1 MTIQAEHFEGGND
14 FRAILILTDISCK
27 LSGMS
32 LKYKCL
38 FLDHDDTSVN
48 STPEIHFQAH
58 LEIMKKM
65 RPGFPVPTL
74 EEWFIKNFDPG
85 IMEYLKG
92 ELGMD
97 QAEIGEEYK
106 IWRKYTSSKAAE
118 FFPGLI
124 EILIEYKNRGGRVA
138 VVSHSEVDLI
148 KRDYAENAEKTGLE
162 FFPDLIFGW
171 TYDESK
177 RKPDPWPVN
186 EGLKQFSL
194 IPSEAVIIDDL
205 KPGVIMGKRAGVQ
218 IAAAGWSYDIR
229 EIREYMTENCD
240 HYLSKVEDLRSLLFI

>member
-1 MTIQAEHFEGGND
+1 MA
-14 FRAILILTDISCK
+14 
-27 LSGMS
+27 

-58 LEIMKKM
+58 LEIMEKM
-65 RPGFPVPTL
+65 RPDFPVPTL
-74 EEWFIKNFDPG
+74 EQWFLKNFDPG

-97 QAEIGEEYK
+97 QGEIEMEYK
-106 IWRKYTSSKAAE
+106 IWRKYTESIIPK

-124 EILIEYKNRGGRVA
+124 EILIEYKKLGGRVV

-148 KRDYAENAEKTGLE
+148 KRDYIENKRVTGLDFE
-162 FFPDLIFGW
+162 PDLIFGW

-177 RKPDPWPVN
+177 RKPDPYPVN
-186 EGLKQFSL
+186 EGLSMFSL
-194 IPSEAVIIDDL
+194 NKSDAVILDDL
-205 KPGVIMGKRAGVQ
+205 KPGVVMGKRAGVD
-218 IAAAGWSYDIR
+218 IAAAGWGYDIR
-229 EIREYMTENCD
+229 EIREFMSENCD
-240 HYLSKVEDLRSLLFI
+240 HYLEKVEDLKTLLFHG